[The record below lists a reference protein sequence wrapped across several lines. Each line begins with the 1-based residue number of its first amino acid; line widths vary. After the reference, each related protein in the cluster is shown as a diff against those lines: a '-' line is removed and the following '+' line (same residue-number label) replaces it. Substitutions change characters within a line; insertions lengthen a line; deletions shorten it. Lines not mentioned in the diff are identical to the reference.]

1 MLKKAV
7 FGPLE
12 ALRQSGPASYSAT
25 AIAGIPI
32 KISECE
38 CMSMN
43 RETPKEVRKLAC
55 DFNTTI
61 LDAIGNTDL
70 LDLGGGILAKAEFM
84 NPSGSIKAR
93 MANYMIGRAEEE
105 GLLKPGDTIVEATSG
120 NTGNALSMI
129 SAVKGYKIIVMIPK
143 GYTNERVQ
151 ISKGYGAEIRFIG
164 HFQVNDARAAAI
176 ELGRQN
182 GFYCPAQ
189 FDNEWNVDE
198 NREWLGREIIRQI
211 PEGFR
216 FDAIVQGVGTGGTL
230 IGVSQALKEW
240 HNPDIKVFAMEPTE
254 SRTIECCIVADHK
267 IEGISDGFVPTIYQ
281 RHRNEIDDIISVDS
295 DVAIEEARKMA
306 RERGLFVGPSS
317 GANFWA
323 ARKIKRDN
331 PSIKTVLT
339 LLCDR
344 GEKYL
349 SLMYAL

>member
-1 MLKKAV
+1 MNRNKEIPKKV
-7 FGPLE
+7 GE
-12 ALRQSGPASYSAT
+12 PAS
-25 AIAGIPI
+25 G
-32 KISECE
+32 
-38 CMSMN
+38 
-43 RETPKEVRKLAC
+43 
-55 DFNTTI
+55 FNATI
-61 LDAIGNTDL
+61 LYAIGNTAL
-70 LDLGGGILAKAEFM
+70 LDLGDSILAKAEFM

-93 MANYMIGRAEEE
+93 MANYIIERAEEE

-129 SAVKGYKIIVMIPK
+129 AAAKGYKIIVMIPE
-143 GYTNERVQ
+143 GYSNERVQ
-151 ISKGYGAEIRFIG
+151 ISKGYGAEIRFVG
-164 HFQVNDARAAAI
+164 HFQVNDARVAAI
-176 ELGRQN
+176 ELGQQN

-189 FDNEWNVDE
+189 FDNEWNVEE

-211 PEGFR
+211 PEGFK

-240 HNPDIKVFAMEPTE
+240 HNPAIKVFAMEPTE
-254 SRTIECCIVADHK
+254 SQTIECCIAADHK

-281 RHRNEIDDIISVDS
+281 RHRDEIDDIISVDS
-295 DVAIEEARKMA
+295 NIAIEETRKMA
-306 RERGLFVGPSS
+306 REQGLFVGPSS

-323 ARKIKRDN
+323 ARKIKQNN

-339 LLCDR
+339 LLCDC